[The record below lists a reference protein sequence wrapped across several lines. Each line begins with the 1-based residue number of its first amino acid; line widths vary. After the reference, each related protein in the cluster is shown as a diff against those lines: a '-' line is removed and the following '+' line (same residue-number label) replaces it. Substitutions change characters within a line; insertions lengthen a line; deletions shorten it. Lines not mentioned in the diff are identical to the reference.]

1 MRNYSF
7 LFFESFIISDFMNGE
22 IDLELYTISM
32 IRLNNAL
39 EKLETSQDNDDIK
52 EMFKESCRDFE
63 ELYKDIISD
72 LNGEEIQFNDYY
84 LFFENGKQ
92 VFPQYID
99 ALKKIENE
107 EIKEYIDSLINVFAN
122 LNKISKSFP
131 SQQDMVKWVLI

>member
-1 MRNYSF
+1 
-7 LFFESFIISDFMNGE
+7 MNGE

-39 EKLETSQDNDDIK
+39 EKLETSPDSDDIEK
-52 EMFKESCRDFE
+52 MFKESCRDFE

-72 LNGEEIQFNDYY
+72 LNEDEIQFNDYY

-99 ALKKIENE
+99 ALKDINNKDLE
-107 EIKEYIDSLINVFAN
+107 KYIDSLINVFSN
-122 LNKISKSFP
+122 LNKIAKAFP
-131 SQQDMVKWVLI
+131 SQQEMVK

>member
-1 MRNYSF
+1 
-7 LFFESFIISDFMNGE
+7 MNGE
-22 IDLELYTISM
+22 IDLELYTISI

-39 EKLETSQDNDDIK
+39 EKLETSQNNDDIK

-92 VFPQYID
+92 VLPQYID

-107 EIKEYIDSLINVFAN
+107 EIKEYIDSLINVFTN

>member
-1 MRNYSF
+1 
-7 LFFESFIISDFMNGE
+7 MNGE

-39 EKLETSQDNDDIK
+39 EKLETSQNNDDIK

-107 EIKEYIDSLINVFAN
+107 EIKEYIDSLINVFTN

>member
-1 MRNYSF
+1 
-7 LFFESFIISDFMNGE
+7 MNGE
-22 IDLELYTISM
+22 IDLELYTISI

-39 EKLETSQDNDDIK
+39 EKLETSQNNDDIK

-107 EIKEYIDSLINVFAN
+107 EIEEYIDSLINVFAN

>member
-1 MRNYSF
+1 
-7 LFFESFIISDFMNGE
+7 MNGE
-22 IDLELYTISM
+22 IDLELYTISI
-32 IRLNNAL
+32 IRLNNSL
-39 EKLETSQDNDDIK
+39 EKLETSQDNDYIK

-107 EIKEYIDSLINVFAN
+107 EIKEYIDSLINVFTN

-131 SQQDMVKWVLI
+131 SQQDMVK

>member
-1 MRNYSF
+1 
-7 LFFESFIISDFMNGE
+7 MNGE
-22 IDLELYTISM
+22 IDLELYTISI
-32 IRLNNAL
+32 IRLNNTL
-39 EKLETSQDNDDIK
+39 EKLETSQNNDDIK

>member
-1 MRNYSF
+1 
-7 LFFESFIISDFMNGE
+7 MNGE
-22 IDLELYTISM
+22 IDLELYTISI
-32 IRLNNAL
+32 IRLNNTL
-39 EKLETSQDNDDIK
+39 EKLETSQNNDDIK

-107 EIKEYIDSLINVFAN
+107 EIKEYIDSLINVFTN

-131 SQQDMVKWVLI
+131 SQQDMVKLVLI

>member
-1 MRNYSF
+1 MENIVTLVTELGSF
-7 LFFESFIISDFMNGE
+7 GLLLGLAGFIIYSYIKNQPAVK
-22 IDLELYTISM
+22 
-32 IRLNNAL
+32 NAN
-39 EKLETSQDNDDIK
+39 NDDIK

-107 EIKEYIDSLINVFAN
+107 EIKEYIDSLINVFTN

>member
-1 MRNYSF
+1 
-7 LFFESFIISDFMNGE
+7 MNCE
-22 IDLELYTISM
+22 IDLELYTISI
-32 IRLNNAL
+32 IRLNNTL
-39 EKLETSQDNDDIK
+39 EKLETSQNNDDIK

-107 EIKEYIDSLINVFAN
+107 EIKEYIDSLINVFTN

>member
-1 MRNYSF
+1 
-7 LFFESFIISDFMNGE
+7 MNGE
-22 IDLELYTISM
+22 IDLELYTISI
-32 IRLNNAL
+32 IRLNNTL
-39 EKLETSQDNDDIK
+39 EKLETSQNNDDIK

-107 EIKEYIDSLINVFAN
+107 EIKEYIDSLINVFTN

>member
-1 MRNYSF
+1 
-7 LFFESFIISDFMNGE
+7 MNGE

-32 IRLNNAL
+32 IRLNNSL